1 MHLDII
7 DHYITLLD
15 FKFRRLYILWISDDI
30 DGVVVDNQRKIIAFK
45 DKAQLLKFVE
55 KKAISLKEGI
65 TAYYINNLQQWVLE
79 PDRNIDYEVFL
90 NFWNLCTD
98 ISYSVGIDFMGDVRD
113 ELINNLYNKLFDASE
128 TFISEEPNPT
138 FNEVEISK
146 LSEIIQNGLAL
157 LIDNLSVN

>member
-30 DGVVVDNQRKIIAFK
+30 DGVVVDNQRKVIAFK

>member
-113 ELINNLYNKLFDASE
+113 ELINNLYNKLFDASG

>member
-30 DGVVVDNQRKIIAFK
+30 DGVVVDNQRKVIAFK

-113 ELINNLYNKLFDASE
+113 ELINNLYNKLFDASG